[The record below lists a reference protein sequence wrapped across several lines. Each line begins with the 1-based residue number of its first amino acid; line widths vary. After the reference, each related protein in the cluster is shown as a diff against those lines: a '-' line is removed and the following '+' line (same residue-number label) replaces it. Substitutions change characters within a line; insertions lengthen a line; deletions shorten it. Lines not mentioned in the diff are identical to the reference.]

1 MRVKE
6 LIEELKK
13 YDGDKIVLIDW
24 QLGEPIIDE
33 DDDFVI
39 LS

>member
-6 LIEELKK
+6 LEK
-13 YDGDKIVLIDW
+13 YDEDKIVLIDW
-24 QLGEPIIDE
+24 QLMDPIIDE

-39 LS
+39 IS